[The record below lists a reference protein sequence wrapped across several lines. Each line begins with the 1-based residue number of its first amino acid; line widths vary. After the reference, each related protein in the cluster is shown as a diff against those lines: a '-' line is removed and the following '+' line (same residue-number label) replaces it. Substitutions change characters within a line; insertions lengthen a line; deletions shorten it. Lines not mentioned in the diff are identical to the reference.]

1 MKNGQQVAVSIGFRQ
16 SVSGYCIRYHSLWCL
31 QSNNLSTVTRW
42 ITKTRIHLKQR
53 YLPSEVGGAVG
64 TASRQAYDWRSS
76 LRLRSSR
83 PQVTVN
89 RQMGEINGG
98 LRMGGKS
105 QAWDGQSKA
114 LPRLTRGLGGEHQKS
129 RRRRLSQDTSC
140 SDEMG
145 RRNLKNKRNPLSEK
159 AASFTLWTLGSPAG
173 RQIFTEIL
181 LWNPR
186 KIKSAIV
193 KIDTSALIKRVNRP
207 VPRSES
213 LIS

>member
-1 MKNGQQVAVSIGFRQ
+1 M
-16 SVSGYCIRYHSLWCL
+16 
-31 QSNNLSTVTRW
+31 NNENTDSFKATISALGGGRGDS
-42 ITKTRIHLKQR
+42 
-53 YLPSEVGGAVG
+53 LPS
-64 TASRQAYDWRSS
+64 SYDWRSP
-76 LRLRSSR
+76 LPLRSSR

-89 RQMGEINGG
+89 RQMGKINSG

-145 RRNLKNKRNPLSEK
+145 WRNLKIKEIPFRKKLPH
-159 AASFTLWTLGSPAG
+159 FTLWTHGSPAG
-173 RQIFTEIL
+173 WQIFTEIL

-193 KIDTSALIKRVNRP
+193 KIDTSALIKRVNRL
-207 VPRSES
+207 VPWSES